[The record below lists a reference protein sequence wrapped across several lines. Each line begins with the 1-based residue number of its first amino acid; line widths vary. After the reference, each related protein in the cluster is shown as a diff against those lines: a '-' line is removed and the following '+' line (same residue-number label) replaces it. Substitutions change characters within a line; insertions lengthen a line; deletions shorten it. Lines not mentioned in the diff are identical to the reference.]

1 MENLDKYSEKGIEL
15 LLSYAPKLILA
26 LITLIVGLWIIK
38 HFIKI
43 LGKTFKEKKLDES
56 LSPFLLSLIGVVF
69 RILLI
74 ISVASMIGI
83 QMASF
88 IAILAAAGLAIG
100 LALSG
105 TLQ

>member
-1 MENLDKYSEKGIEL
+1 MGDLDKYTEKGMEL
-15 LLSYAPKLILA
+15 LMTYAPKFILA
-26 LITLIVGLWIIK
+26 IITLLIGLWIIK

-74 ISVASMIGI
+74 ISVA
-83 QMASF
+83 
-88 IAILAAAGLAIG
+88 
-100 LALSG
+100 
-105 TLQ
+105 

>member
-43 LGKTFKEKKLDES
+43 LGKTFKEK
-56 LSPFLLSLIGVVF
+56 P
-69 RILLI
+69 
-74 ISVASMIGI
+74 
-83 QMASF
+83 
-88 IAILAAAGLAIG
+88 
-100 LALSG
+100 
-105 TLQ
+105 